1 MILHFQQV
9 HLVKLSNWHPFHK
22 FAKFN
27 LLIVIK
33 FTKLST
39 THIAKLPTPCRQCYI
54 ANLSSL
60 SNYPKCF
67 EMLQVA
73 QFCLNLFF
81 WGQILPQKVRQPNFH
96 TLPKGSRLCLFLLIL
111 FNFVSCMRAHPNFIH
126 KIPSTKIHNK
136 IICFML
142 IISCVSYVGL
152 KAPWL
157 FNAIAYLMP
166 LQFWGEG
173 KLHVTR

>member
-1 MILHFQQV
+1 LHFQLV
-9 HLVKLSNWHPFHK
+9 HLVKLPNWHPFHK

-39 THIAKLPTPCRQCYI
+39 THIAKLPTPCYQCYI
-54 ANLSSL
+54 TNSSNLL
-60 SNYPKCF
+60 SYPKCF

-73 QFCLNLFF
+73 QYCLKCFF
-81 WGQILPQKVRQPNFH
+81 FGGQILPQKVRQPNFY

-111 FNFVSCMRAHPNFIH
+111 FNFVSFMRAHPNFIH

-136 IICFML
+136 ITCFML
-142 IISCVSYVGL
+142 VTSCVSYVGL

-157 FNAIAYLMP
+157 FNAIAYLMS
-166 LQFWGEG
+166 LQFLGW
-173 KLHVTR
+173 T

>member
-1 MILHFQQV
+1 M
-9 HLVKLSNWHPFHK
+9 
-22 FAKFN
+22 
-27 LLIVIK
+27 
-33 FTKLST
+33 
-39 THIAKLPTPCRQCYI
+39 LPTPCHQCYI

-60 SNYPKCF
+60 SNYPKCL

-73 QFCLNLFF
+73 QYCLIFFF

-96 TLPKGSRLCLFLLIL
+96 TLPKGSRLCLFLFIL
-111 FNFVSCMRAHPNFIH
+111 FYFVSFMRAHPIFIH

-136 IICFML
+136 IICLML
-142 IISCVSYVGL
+142 VISCVSYVGL

-157 FNAIAYLMP
+157 FNAIAYLMS

-173 KLHVTR
+173 KLHVTISNNIKLNVKLNFWKLIKYSTI